1 MRSRGPLG
9 RATVLTM
16 AMMLMAAL
24 TAATAAAA
32 TPAPAATPASNLCQ
46 TAVDRTNATAGQ
58 TTVQGLR
65 VGQHEDATPRYDRV
79 VVDLSQPVHNYQVR
93 YVPQVFADASGD
105 PVNLRGSAFLHVR
118 LDSASGHDDNRH
130 GTIPVTDRVVDWGSL
145 REARLVGDFEGIV
158 TFGIGLRASADFVVS
173 TLTNPNRLVIDV
185 AMPGQHPWVCNSGA
199 VKVFFFDPARFATAV
214 EPYTRPVWR
223 RVETPAVAGGALNA
237 MFHGPT
243 VTEEHS
249 GLQFRNSGASGFSNL
264 SLTGGVARIRLTF
277 GCSSGGSTVTIAGEI
292 MPTLKQFSSVQGVK
306 IHDPTGNTEVPNGP
320 TDSIPEC
327 LEP

>member
-1 MRSRGPLG
+1 M
-9 RATVLTM
+9 
-16 AMMLMAAL
+16 
-24 TAATAAAA
+24 
-32 TPAPAATPASNLCQ
+32 
-46 TAVDRTNATAGQ
+46 
-58 TTVQGLR
+58 
-65 VGQHEDATPRYDRV
+65 
-79 VVDLSQPVHNYQVR
+79 
-93 YVPQVFADASGD
+93 
-105 PVNLRGSAFLHVR
+105 
-118 LDSASGHDDNRH
+118 
-130 GTIPVTDRVVDWGSL
+130 
-145 REARLVGDFEGIV
+145 
-158 TFGIGLRASADFVVS
+158 
-173 TLTNPNRLVIDV
+173 
-185 AMPGQHPWVCNSGA
+185 
-199 VKVFFFDPARFATAV
+199 KVFFFDPARFATAV
-214 EPYTRPVWR
+214 EPYTTPVWR

-277 GCSSGGSTVTIAGEI
+277 GCSSGGSTVSIAGEI